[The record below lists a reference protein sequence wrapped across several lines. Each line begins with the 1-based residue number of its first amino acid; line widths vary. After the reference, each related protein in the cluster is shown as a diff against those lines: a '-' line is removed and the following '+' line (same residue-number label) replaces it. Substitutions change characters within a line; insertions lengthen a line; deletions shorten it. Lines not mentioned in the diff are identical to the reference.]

1 MAVLFLAQNIEI
13 SKFFLLK
20 KLLYLKIK

>member
-13 SKFFLLK
+13 TKFFL
-20 KLLYLKIK
+20 